1 MKTLSLL
8 LSYVLPL
15 LYLVT
20 VILYFQIFFKK
31 KKNLEHLTTYFLGS
45 LLAVHVVKMVDRWFG
60 LHVVPVSTVSDAMSF
75 LAFAILVVYLIIELS
90 IKNKASGFFIMT
102 FAFIAEVASAIN
114 YNWEFETNELLTE
127 TPFAIH
133 ASLNII
139 GYTALSLS
147 AIYALLY
154 IIQNRN
160 MKLRRFN
167 VIYDQLPALSYLEM
181 MSIRSVAIGIVLM
194 GLGLTL
200 GHYQTKVVFGSF
212 WLSDAKVI
220 VSDFV
225 WLFYFL
231 GYIGAR
237 FFRWRGRWMA
247 YLSLSGFAVLLLGG
261 VIVVFFGE
269 SFHEFF

>member
-1 MKTLSLL
+1 MKTLSLV
-8 LSYVLPL
+8 LSYVLPALYFFTVL
-15 LYLVT
+15 LY
-20 VILYFQIFFKK
+20 FNIFFKK
-31 KKNLEHLTTYFLGS
+31 KKNLERLTTYFLGA
-45 LLAVHVVKMVDRWFG
+45 LLAVHLIKMTVRWFG
-60 LHVVPVSTVSDAMSF
+60 LNVVPVSTLSDAMSF

-90 IKNKASGFFIMT
+90 IKNKASGFFIMS
-102 FAFIAEVASAIN
+102 FAFVAEVVSAVN
-114 YNWEFETNELLTE
+114 YNWEPETNELLTN

-167 VIYDQLPALSYLEM
+167 VIYDQLPALSYLET
-181 MSIRSVAIGIVLM
+181 MSIRSVLIGIVLM
-194 GLGLTL
+194 GFGLMV
-200 GHYQTKVVFGSF
+200 GHYQTRVVFGSF
-212 WLSDAKVI
+212 WLSDPKVI
-220 VSDFV
+220 VSDLI
-225 WLFYFL
+225 WLFYVV

-247 YLSLSGFAVLLLGG
+247 YLSLSGFAILMLGG